1 MSERLKFRG
10 RLEELKLAAR
20 DLRLRMDGLREGIRD
35 LLDPFEPH
43 ERIKADVAAAQAV
56 EYASLQLRLKEV
68 LAEIEAVERALGRS

>member
-1 MSERLKFRG
+1 MSEVLKHEGRLSRK
-10 RLEELKLAAR
+10 RLEEKEIRLKL
-20 DLRLRMDGLREGIRD
+20 DGLREAMRD

-68 LAEIEAVERALGRS
+68 LAEIEAIERALGRS